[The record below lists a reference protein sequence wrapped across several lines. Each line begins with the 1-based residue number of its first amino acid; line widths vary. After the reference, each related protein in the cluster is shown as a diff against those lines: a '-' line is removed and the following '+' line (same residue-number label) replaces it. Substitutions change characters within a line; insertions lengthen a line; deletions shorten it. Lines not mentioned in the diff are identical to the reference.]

1 MAANAA
7 VTLLCLGFLAGFFL
21 VLSFLEK
28 PIMPI
33 MTAPHSMREHES
45 DVRWTHSQLQAFVR
59 FIGINSLLPV
69 TLIGFLAAGY
79 QMVLHQFDVISV
91 IVAAGVGT
99 LFFVSLVF
107 AAPAMRAVRD
117 TAAYEEDLANV
128 SSALFRMV
136 RLHHGMF
143 LAVIPLTLAQ
153 LFLLFV

>member
-21 VLSFLEK
+21 VLSFLER
-28 PIMPI
+28 PILPI
-33 MTAPHSMREHES
+33 MTAPHEMREHES
-45 DVRWTHSQLQAFVR
+45 DVRWTHSQLQGFVR

-69 TLIGFLAAGY
+69 MVVAFIASGY
-79 QMVLHQFDVISV
+79 QMILYDFDVIAV
-91 IVAAGVGT
+91 GVAAGLGL
-99 LFFVSLVF
+99 LFFVTCIH
-107 AAPAMRAVRD
+107 AGPAMRSVRD
-117 TAAYEEDLANV
+117 TSAYEADLDSV
-128 SSALFRMV
+128 SAALFRMV